1 MPLPKKNKKDK
12 SEPKK
17 PTTKKPQTPPSASG
31 KLQIAVA
38 VPSLSGVDE
47 ATAKQILSEVKDN
60 IYNSINDAELQRA
73 LDKWF
78 KDNQSESKIQ
88 ERDYLLLKSVITEY
102 LDSYILLG
110 YNTNGERILIQHA
123 PAAKDQDAI
132 LEFLK
137 NIFIQH
143 QNQYKFLEEDDEGEV

>member
-1 MPLPKKNKKDK
+1 MPLPKKNKKEK
-12 SEPKK
+12 VEPKK
-17 PTTKKPQTPPSASG
+17 TNSKKTPPPPASPG

-47 ATAKQILSEVKDN
+47 DTAKQILSEVRAN

-78 KDNQSESKIQ
+78 KDNQSDNKIQ
-88 ERDYLLLKSVITEY
+88 ERDYHLLKSVITEY

-110 YNTNGERILIQHA
+110 YNTKGERILIQHV
-123 PAAKDQDAI
+123 PVAKDQDAI
-132 LEFLK
+132 MEFLK
-137 NIFIQH
+137 HIFVQQ
-143 QNQYKFLEEDDEGEV
+143 QNQYRFLDEEEGET